1 MSIRNMAAI
10 LGLMTLAFMGGR
22 VSQAES
28 KPRVFELRTYTAT
41 EGKLSALES
50 RFRDHT
56 LKLFE
61 RHGMT
66 NVVYTVP
73 IDSPDHERK
82 LIYLLAHNS
91 REEAAKSWD
100 AFRKDPEWVKA
111 REESEKDGKLTEK
124 VESVFLA
131 PTDFSPLK

>member
-1 MSIRNMAAI
+1 MSIRKMAAI
-10 LGLMTLAFMGGR
+10 LGLMALAFWGGR
-22 VSQAES
+22 VSQAGS

-73 IDSPDHERK
+73 IDGPDHERK

>member
-1 MSIRNMAAI
+1 MSIQKTAAI
-10 LGLMTLAFMGGR
+10 VGLMALAFLGGR

-28 KPRVFELRTYTAT
+28 KARVFELRTYTAT